1 MKGYVYNNLGITNF
15 YNFIE
20 KSTKLTSQQPNSNEG
35 TLDVVGEIM
44 KHFEVGIYNLK
55 ESVQHFENFNA
66 KYEALD
72 SQKEAA
78 GA

>member
-1 MKGYVYNNLGITNF
+1 
-15 YNFIE
+15 
-20 KSTKLTSQQPNSNEG
+20 
-35 TLDVVGEIM
+35 M

-78 GA
+78 GAEDEVTLGMIKQKLFVDEFFDPKTSI